1 MLNLKAYA
9 KINLTLEVIS
19 KRLDGYHEITSVF
32 QTISL
37 HDEIK
42 LAHSN
47 SISIECGFKQLDNT
61 SNIAIEAAS
70 ILKKYTGTNK
80 GVKITLNK
88 YIPISAGLGGGSS
101 DAATVLLGLNQLW
114 DLRLSNKQLVEVASE
129 LGSDV
134 PFFLQKGTALVQ
146 GRGERVQRLA
156 NAKLGWIVLLSPPI
170 HLKSK
175 TSNLYSQ
182 LSSDHLTKGLL
193 THKLAGRIKGGGDV
207 PPEFLFNV
215 FEHVSSRAYD
225 GIGMYQKI
233 FKRIGGKEIHLAG
246 SGPTLYCF
254 VNSREVGTAM
264 QLLLRHQYKLGSY
277 LTTPWFPEARF

>member
-47 SISIECGFKQLDNT
+47 SISIECSFKQLNNT
-61 SNIAIEAAS
+61 SNIAIKAAS

-101 DAATVLLGLNQLW
+101 DAATILLGLNHLW
-114 DLRLSNKQLVEVASE
+114 ELGLSNNQLVELASE

-156 NAKLGWIVLLSPPI
+156 NAKLGWIILLSPPI
-170 HLKSK
+170 PS
-175 TSNLYSQ
+175 
-182 LSSDHLTKGLL
+182 
-193 THKLAGRIKGGGDV
+193 
-207 PPEFLFNV
+207 
-215 FEHVSSRAYD
+215 
-225 GIGMYQKI
+225 
-233 FKRIGGKEIHLAG
+233 
-246 SGPTLYCF
+246 
-254 VNSREVGTAM
+254 VNSTACPS
-264 QLLLRHQYKLGSY
+264 LKVLKPSILISLI
-277 LTTPWFPEARF
+277 